1 MKQSPQLP
9 KQVVIIKAPVAQ
21 TGNQPTINPYEAIIR
36 ELLRHR
42 EERETELITVLS
54 QGDASSALVVEVI
67 STALASNE
75 GSAATLSRGPDL
87 SAAIDEAYETVDEQ
101 ISACDTL
108 VVIVTDSEFAL
119 LLTNA
124 IDRNYF
130 CNIRTSPRSINDNQ
144 AYFLVG
150 EEFSII

>member
-21 TGNQPTINPYEAIIR
+21 TGNQPTINPHEAIIR